1 MPFET
6 IEESH
11 RFGEQVYRIRRVSN
25 LDKLVDELDDA
36 LFNEDERLPY
46 WAELWPSAIALS
58 RYLVSNGTIL
68 EQKTVLELGCG
79 LGLTSLVMAYQK
91 PARFVA
97 SDYEQDAL
105 NFAAENFKL
114 NKFPQ
119 PEFQLIDWR
128 KPNLN
133 QTFDYIVAS
142 DVLYEKRFFRPL
154 VDLFNNFLGTKG
166 QIILAEPGRPIANAF
181 FQRLIDYNYAYQKE
195 EQAVVQDGKTIMV
208 SIYKIHKKI
217 Y

>member
-11 RFGEQVYRIRRVSN
+11 RFGGQVYRIRRVRN
-25 LDKLVDELDDA
+25 LDKLVDEVDDA

-46 WAELWPSAIALS
+46 WAELWPSAIGLS
-58 RYLVSNGTIL
+58 RYLASNGNIL

-79 LGLTSLVMAYQK
+79 LGLTSLVLAYQN

-105 NFAAENFKL
+105 DFAAENFKL
-114 NKFPQ
+114 NKLAQ
-119 PEFQLIDWR
+119 PDFQLIDWR

-133 QTFDYIVAS
+133 QTFDYIIAS

-154 VDLFNNFLGTKG
+154 VELFNNFLETKG
-166 QIILAEPGRPIANAF
+166 QIILAEPGRPIALDF
-181 FQRLIDYNYAYQKE
+181 FRLLQDQNYVLKKE
-195 EQAVVQDGKTIMV
+195 TIEVDQDGKSIAV
-208 SIYKIHKKI
+208 SIYTIQK
-217 Y
+217 

>member
-1 MPFET
+1 MPLET

-11 RFGEQVYRIRRVSN
+11 RFGEQIYRIRRVSN
-25 LDKLVDELDDA
+25 LDKLVDEVDDA

-46 WAELWPSAIALS
+46 WAELWPSAIGLS
-58 RYLVSNGTIL
+58 RNLVGTGNIL

-79 LGLTSLVMAYQK
+79 LGLTTLVMAHQN

-105 NFAAENFKL
+105 DFAAENFKL
-114 NKFPQ
+114 NKLPQ

-128 KPNLN
+128 EPNLN
-133 QTFDYIVAS
+133 RTFDYIVAS

-154 VDLFNNFLGTKG
+154 MELFNNFLGTKG
-166 QIILAEPGRPIANAF
+166 QIILAEPGRPIARAF
-181 FQRLIDYNYAYQKE
+181 FQLLIDYNYAYQKE
-195 EQAVVQDGKTIMV
+195 EQAVLQDGKTITI

-217 Y
+217 S